1 VGSLPVESG
10 TSRGVVSPYR
20 VPEVEPA
27 QRSAYGAEAPFSVVI
42 LVVMI
47 AVLIVL
53 TCRPS
58 PYERGV
64 DGESAFRLFPH
75 GMAAYDRD

>member
-20 VPEVEPA
+20 VAEVEPA
-27 QRSAYGAEAPFSVVI
+27 QLSAYGAEAPFSVVI

-53 TCRPS
+53 MCRPS

-64 DGESAFRLFPH
+64 DGEGAFRLFPY
-75 GMAAYDRD
+75 GMAAYNRD

>member
-10 TSRGVVSPYR
+10 TSRGVVSPYL

>member
-1 VGSLPVESG
+1 VDSRPVDSG
-10 TSRGVVSPYR
+10 TSRGVASPYR
-20 VPEVEPA
+20 VAAVEPA
-27 QRSAYGAEAPFSVVI
+27 RPSSYGAEAPFSVVI

-53 TCRPS
+53 MCRPS

-64 DGESAFRLFPH
+64 DGEGALYLFPY
-75 GMAAYDRD
+75 GIAAHDRD